1 MRLSSIGKLGR
12 CDELCRCLL
21 VCVGVG
27 GHGNPRKLT
36 PHPESLGGVDKALG
50 EQDREE
56 GGRGCSREWVAVTP

>member
-1 MRLSSIGKLGR
+1 MRLSSIGKRGR

-36 PHPESLGGVDKALG
+36 PCPESLGGVDRALG
-50 EQDREE
+50 EPDREE
-56 GGRGCSREWVAVTP
+56 EGAVPGSGWR